1 MQKITILFTLVFF
14 LQRIILYCYFRFFRP
29 PTFKN
34 ATQKNNEERKK
45 PVTVKIDR
53 GRTEITGVELRK
65 RSQSAGPG
73 REKLLL
79 SM

>member
-1 MQKITILFTLVFF
+1 M
-14 LQRIILYCYFRFFRP
+14 
-29 PTFKN
+29 
-34 ATQKNNEERKK
+34 
-45 PVTVKIDR
+45 TVKIDR

-79 SM
+79 SMYKKDKRKPKKKN

>member
-14 LQRIILYCYFRFFRP
+14 LQRIILYFRFFRP

>member
-1 MQKITILFTLVFF
+1 MQREENNTFDKHFKNYF
-14 LQRIILYCYFRFFRP
+14 IIIYDFRP

-34 ATQKNNEERKK
+34 ATQKNNDNKK

-53 GRTEITGVELRK
+53 GRTEITGMELRK

-79 SM
+79 GR